1 MGPRSVERGK
11 RHPIRRALVPDF
23 ASMGPRSVERGKMLT
38 TIGTPG
44 MLWVLQW
51 GRVLLNAE
59 SWITSMEAEQRSGRF
74 NGAAFC

>member
-11 RHPIRRALVPDF
+11 ERRTVYHPLGKE
-23 ASMGPRSVERGKMLT
+23 ASMGPRSVERGK
-38 TIGTPG
+38 TPPRS
-44 MLWVLQW
+44 VPISTKRLQW

-59 SWITSMEAEQRSGRF
+59 SGIVSQSTGSLSGF

>member
-11 RHPIRRALVPDF
+11 RVDF
-23 ASMGPRSVERGKMLT
+23 VDVVKTRVASMGPRSVERGKGINIVGGVRHMV
-38 TIGTPG
+38 
-44 MLWVLQW
+44 VLQW

-59 SWITSMEAEQRSGRF
+59 SVGCEVGAGNQQGF